1 LRDRPIVADHQN
13 RPIVQSS
20 STSPV
25 RPRGPARQRVRAPV
39 ELLTSAVFERFPFGL
54 LITDTSS
61 IVLAAN
67 PTAGRQLEGTD
78 TGALIHD
85 TCCRLLG
92 CRRLDGPLGGHCLS
106 VLALASA
113 EPLPEVRMDL
123 PVPRSGVTAVWVTA
137 ARLSDGAALL
147 QLRPADAGDRRRR
160 TEPHW
165 LNGPAL
171 QVRTLGRT
179 SVASAEGSIDGAWLG
194 QLPGQLLKYLVC
206 QRGRVAHADEILT
219 HFWPEGGRGAVVNLR
234 HAVFSLRKKLEPARA
249 RHSTSSFVIARD
261 GGYELD
267 RRVIA
272 IDADEFET
280 AAGDGLRAYAAGDPV
295 SAREPLERAAAL
307 YRGEFLTDEPYV
319 DWAFVERDRL
329 HEIACNVLR
338 ALDVVC
344 REAGDSSAA
353 VQSLIRLAEL
363 EPFDG
368 TAQRTL
374 LGLLVDLDRRSEAVR
389 RYRHLRAQWIEA
401 FGEPPDFDVRS
412 LGAAG
417 P

>member
-1 LRDRPIVADHQN
+1 V
-13 RPIVQSS
+13 SS
-20 STSPV
+20 SPSSKIQ
-25 RPRGPARQRVRAPV
+25 ARAPV
-39 ELLTSAVFERFPFGL
+39 LKRAELAAAVTSQPLTQAVFERFPFGL
-54 LITDTSS
+54 LITDGSS
-61 IVLAAN
+61 AVLAAN
-67 PTAGRQLEGTD
+67 PTAERQLHAMHGGPLTRE
-78 TGALIHD
+78 
-85 TCCRLLG
+85 TCCHLLG
-92 CRRLDGPLGGHCLS
+92 CRRLDGPLGGECLT
-106 VLALASA
+106 VLALRAGQ
-113 EPLPEVRMDL
+113 PLPEVRMDL
-123 PVPRSGVTAVWVTA
+123 PVVAGDARALWVTA
-137 ARLSDGAALL
+137 APLADGAALL
-147 QLRPADAGDRRRR
+147 QLRPADARDRRRR

-171 QVRTLGRT
+171 RVRTLGRT

-194 QLPGQLLKYLVC
+194 QLPGQLLKYLIC
-206 QRGRVAHADEILT
+206 QRGHVAHADEILA

-234 HAVFSLRKKLEPARA
+234 HAVFSLRKRLEPARQ
-249 RHSTSSFVIARD
+249 RHSASSFVIARD

-272 IDADEFET
+272 IDADDFERAADEGLGAL
-280 AAGDGLRAYAAGDPV
+280 AAGEPER
-295 SAREPLERAAAL
+295 ARESLERAAAL
-307 YRGEFLTDEPYV
+307 YDGEFMTDEPYV
-319 DWAFVERDRL
+319 DWAFAERDRL

-338 ALDVVC
+338 ALDAAC
-344 REAGDSSAA
+344 RATGDRRASVEA
-353 VQSLIRLAEL
+353 LIRLVGL

-412 LGAAG
+412 LSGA

>member
-1 LRDRPIVADHQN
+1 MEP
-13 RPIVQSS
+13 
-20 STSPV
+20 
-25 RPRGPARQRVRAPV
+25 
-39 ELLTSAVFERFPFGL
+39 LTRAVFERFPFGL
-54 LITDTSS
+54 LITDASS
-61 IVLAAN
+61 AVLAAN
-67 PTAGRQLEGTD
+67 PSAERQLMVMQRTD
-78 TGALIHD
+78 LTQD
-85 TCCRLLG
+85 TCCHLLG
-92 CRRLDGPLGGHCLS
+92 CRRLDGPLGGECLT
-106 VLALASA
+106 VLALGAA
-113 EPLPEVRMDL
+113 QPLPEVRMDL
-123 PVPRSGVTAVWVTA
+123 PVAAGDASALWVTA
-137 ARLSDGAALL
+137 APLADGAVLL
-147 QLRPADAGDRRRR
+147 QLRPADARDRRRR

-179 SVASAEGSIDGAWLG
+179 TVSSAEGPIDGAWLG

-206 QRGRVAHADEILT
+206 QRGRVAHADEILV

-234 HAVFSLRKKLEPARA
+234 HAVFSLRKRLEPARR

-272 IDADEFET
+272 IDADDFEK
-280 AAGDGLRAYAAGDPV
+280 AAGEGLRAHAQREHGT
-295 SAREPLERAAAL
+295 ARESLERAAAL
-307 YRGEFLTDEPYV
+307 YGGSFLTDEPYA
-319 DWAFVERDRL
+319 DWAFAERDRL

-338 ALDVVC
+338 ALDAAC
-344 REAGDSSAA
+344 RAAGDRQASVEA
-353 VQSLIRLAEL
+353 LTRLAEL

-412 LGAAG
+412 LSGANWR